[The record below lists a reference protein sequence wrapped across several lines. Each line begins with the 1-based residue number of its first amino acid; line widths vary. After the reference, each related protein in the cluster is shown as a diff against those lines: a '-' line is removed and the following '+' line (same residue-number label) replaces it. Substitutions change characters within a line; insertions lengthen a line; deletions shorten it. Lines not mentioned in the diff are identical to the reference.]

1 MKKSLFVAVTRA
13 ALAVAA
19 GVALVACAA
28 SAGTSNAAGTSVGSI
43 PEEPMATAT
52 VKPASTPTPAAVS
65 EITGSTGVPVES
77 GSVWDSGGLVGTGK
91 MILSDERVSGA
102 STHEIHCDRLWE
114 YEDATS
120 TDCRTTMTI
129 TNAGG
134 AWEGVVVGTS
144 SWTTDRPLHVHHM
157 TGTLVGS
164 GDYEGLR
171 FVFRMDGD
179 DYPWTVAGKIEPD
192 R

>member
-1 MKKSLFVAVTRA
+1 MNKTRTAAGISA
-13 ALAVAA
+13 ALVVAMVVVLTACSVGAASTDPVGTMPNEPTATAVAA
-19 GVALVACAA
+19 
-28 SAGTSNAAGTSVGSI
+28 
-43 PEEPMATAT
+43 ATA
-52 VKPASTPTPAAVS
+52 TPAAVI
-65 EITGSTGVPVES
+65 EITGRTGVPVES

-102 STHEIHCDRLWE
+102 STHEIHCDRVWE

-179 DYPWTVAGKIEPD
+179 DYPWTVTGKIEPD